1 MSEQIT
7 DTQEKPVAGSGAV
20 ADDAIWVRPKQ
31 AERIA
36 NVSSTTIKLLVREG
50 TVKSVKCG
58 RSRLISVQSL
68 RDLGQAQAA

>member
-1 MSEQIT
+1 MSEQIN
-7 DTQEKPVAGSGAV
+7 DNHEKPVAGSRAV
-20 ADDAIWVRPKQ
+20 ADDAIWARPKQ

-36 NVSSTTIKLLVREG
+36 NVSQTTIKKLVREG
-50 TVKSVKCG
+50 TVVSIKLG

>member
-36 NVSSTTIKLLVREG
+36 NVGETKIKLMVRDG
-50 TVKSVKCG
+50 TVKSIKVG
-58 RSRLISVQSL
+58 RTRLISVQSL

>member
-7 DTQEKPVAGSGAV
+7 DTQKKPVAGSGTI

-36 NVSSTTIKLLVREG
+36 NVGETKMKLMVRDG
-50 TVKSVKCG
+50 TVKSIRVG
-58 RSRLISVQSL
+58 RTRLISVQSL

>member
-7 DTQEKPVAGSGAV
+7 DIQEKPVAGSGTV
-20 ADDAIWVRPKQ
+20 AEDAIWVRPKQ

-36 NVSSTTIKLLVREG
+36 NVGETKIKMLIRDG
-50 TVKSVKCG
+50 TVKSILVG
-58 RSRLISVQSL
+58 RTRLISVQSL